1 MNPNKSW
8 ANVGGYQYGYAYPP
22 TPPMSPPSRPP
33 AQAQNPY
40 AGQAQNPASQQA
52 ANPNPLGAG
61 NIPSVLMP
69 NPSTGGFSSLNQ
81 PNLSPENGW
90 TSISPYQRHSWI
102 TVTDLPANM
111 GQSSSSLTSYQ
122 APPSQAASS
131 SSSNKATKHWECEF
145 CDTRRNE
152 NDGLLWCHKCRTY
165 TKTLW
170 CEGP

>member
-1 MNPNKSW
+1 MNPNNPW

-33 AQAQNPY
+33 AQAQNPS
-40 AGQAQNPASQQA
+40 AGS
-52 ANPNPLGAG
+52 
-61 NIPSVLMP
+61 IPSVLMP

-90 TSISPYQRHSWI
+90 TSISPHQRHPWI

-111 GQSSSSLTSYQ
+111 GPSAASLTSYQ
-122 APPSQAASS
+122 APPSQVASS
-131 SSSNKATKHWECEF
+131 SSSNKATRHWECEF

-152 NDGLLWCHKCRTY
+152 DDGLLWCHKCRTY